1 MNPLSTGPTYRLI
14 SLAALAISLGMPVSP
29 APSSKAAC
37 QPTETTRRVE
47 AQLQGLLDRLLRD
60 NPTAPGIEMHVE
72 APALC
77 LSWAGAAGLIDRESG
92 RPLTPDNP
100 FRVAS
105 ITKQFTAVSI
115 LRLIEEGRFTL
126 EDALGPLLPAEYK
139 SLLEEGGYK
148 PDSMPLK
155 YVLSHTSGLYNY
167 TATREYGNTSFSH
180 PDKRWTPL
188 EQIQYAVRY
197 GRRQGRPGEVF
208 HYADTGF
215 VLLARVVEKA
225 TGKPMAE
232 AFRELVGIDKLGLNS
247 TWMESLEPAPPNLP
261 ERAHQ
266 YYGDVDTFDWDP
278 SLDLF
283 GGGGLVSTGRDL
295 AQFERALVGG
305 QIYHQEATTQTML
318 NTIVSPVQGNYR
330 LGIEVLEVDGEK
342 GWGHWGSWNTFS
354 YSFPDSD
361 VTVAGSMS
369 QAAGVTSPHEI
380 AARAFRV
387 AKQAL
392 AAEGRAN

>member
-1 MNPLSTGPTYRLI
+1 MNRLSPISNYRWIRLGVLLLALGAPVAHAQPTET
-14 SLAALAISLGMPVSP
+14 
-29 APSSKAAC
+29 AC
-37 QPTETTRRVE
+37 QPTAATRQVE
-47 AQLQGLLDRLLRD
+47 KSLQELLDRLLRE
-60 NPTAPGIEMHVE
+60 NPAAPGIEMHVE
-72 APALC
+72 APSLC
-77 LSWAGAAGLIDRESG
+77 LSWDGAAGVIDRESG
-92 RPLTPDNP
+92 RPLTPENP

-115 LRLIEEGRFTL
+115 LRLVEDGTFTL
-126 EDALGPLLPAEYK
+126 DDALGPLLPEAYRT
-139 SLLEEGGYK
+139 LLEQGGYQ
-148 PDSMPLK
+148 PEAMPLRF
-155 YVLSHTSGLYNY
+155 VLSHTSGLFNY
-167 TATREYGNTSFSH
+167 TATREYADTSFSH

-197 GRRQGRPGEVF
+197 GHRLGRPGQVF

-215 VLLARVVEKA
+215 VLLARVVEKS

-232 AFRELVGIDKLGLNS
+232 AFRELVGIDKLGLDS

-266 YYGDVDTFDWDP
+266 YYGGIDTFDWDP
-278 SLDLF
+278 SLDLY

-295 AQFERALVGG
+295 AKFERALVRGR
-305 QIYHQEATTQTML
+305 IYHQDATTRTML

-361 VTVAGSMS
+361 ITVAGSMS
-369 QAAGVTSPHEI
+369 QAVGVTSPHEI
-380 AARAFRV
+380 AARGFRI

-392 AAEGRAN
+392 TLGGQTK